1 MKRIT
6 IIVNRTI
13 NKKCI
18 REKRE
23 RDVLEE
29 FRRFHSPAP
38 QSLFQEKKEGGKKGK
53 GEGRGDVMPFID
65 CPISNK
71 PNQYMSRYF
80 MYQLVRSSKN
90 L

>member
-38 QSLFQEKKEGGKKGK
+38 QSLFQKKKWVKKG
-53 GEGRGDVMPFID
+53 GEGRVGEMLCLSNVSNLHKLID
-65 CPISNK
+65 T
-71 PNQYMSRYF
+71 
-80 MYQLVRSSKN
+80 
-90 L
+90 

>member
-6 IIVNRTI
+6 IMVNRTI

-38 QSLFQEKKEGGKKGK
+38 QSLFQEKKRVEKR
-53 GEGRGDVMPFID
+53 GRGRAGEMLCLSLIVLYPT
-65 CPISNK
+65 
-71 PNQYMSRYF
+71 
-80 MYQLVRSSKN
+80 N
-90 L
+90 LINT

>member
-6 IIVNRTI
+6 IMVNRTI

-38 QSLFQEKKEGGKKGK
+38 QSLFQKKRGWKNGEGGGQ
-53 GEGRGDVMPFID
+53 GG
-65 CPISNK
+65 
-71 PNQYMSRYF
+71 
-80 MYQLVRSSKN
+80 
-90 L
+90 